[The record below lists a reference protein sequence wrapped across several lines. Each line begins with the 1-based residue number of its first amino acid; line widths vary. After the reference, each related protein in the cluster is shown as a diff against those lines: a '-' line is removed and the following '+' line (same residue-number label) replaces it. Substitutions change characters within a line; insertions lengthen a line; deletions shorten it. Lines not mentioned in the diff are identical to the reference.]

1 MSSEILDGEDIVQAR
16 IRGESVRSIA
26 KRLSCTLTEVHKV
39 LDRLAE
45 TTIDEKTRKHTLALE
60 LARLDELQTVFHDR
74 ALAGDVHCGALV
86 AKIIERRCTM
96 LGLYTPPA
104 ATLQV
109 IEAEAPKETSTDR
122 ICAAIDRIRS
132 KRLPRPDGSDELP
145 KSEPDDPDKLN

>member
-26 KRLSCTLTEVHKV
+26 KRLSCTLAEVNKV
-39 LDRLAE
+39 LDRFAE

-122 ICAAIDRIRS
+122 ICAAIDRIRG

>member
-1 MSSEILDGEDIVQAR
+1 MSEILDGEDIVQAR

-26 KRLSCTLTEVHKV
+26 KRFSCSLAEVKKI
-39 LDRLAE
+39 LDRFAE
-45 TTIDEKTRKHTLALE
+45 TVIDDNTRKHTLALE
-60 LARLDELQTVFHDR
+60 LARLDELQSVFHDR

-122 ICAAIDRIRS
+122 ICAAIDRIRG

>member
-1 MSSEILDGEDIVQAR
+1 MSEILDGEDIVQAR

-26 KRLSCTLTEVHKV
+26 KRFSCSLAEVKKI
-39 LDRLAE
+39 LDRFAE
-45 TTIDEKTRKHTLALE
+45 TVIDDNTRKHTLALE
-60 LARLDELQTVFHDR
+60 LARLDELQSVFHDR

-109 IEAEAPKETSTDR
+109 IEAEGPKETSTDR
-122 ICAAIDRIRS
+122 IRAALDRIRG
-132 KRLPRPDGSDELP
+132 KRLPPKPD
-145 KSEPDDPDKLN
+145 EPDDSPDKLN